1 MVEVV
6 LTTNDGREVVRIPM
20 PPFVS
25 WPEGIIWGQRTF
37 FRKTPRETFPPVY
50 EEGLLWVDPST
61 LIVQKPVS
69 EAESDA

>member
-6 LTTNDGREVVRIPM
+6 LTTNDGREVVRIQM

-37 FRKTPRETFPPVY
+37 FRKTPRELFPPVY
-50 EEGLLWVDPST
+50 EEGLLHVCPFVGAAYERQRDDT
-61 LIVQKPVS
+61 
-69 EAESDA
+69 